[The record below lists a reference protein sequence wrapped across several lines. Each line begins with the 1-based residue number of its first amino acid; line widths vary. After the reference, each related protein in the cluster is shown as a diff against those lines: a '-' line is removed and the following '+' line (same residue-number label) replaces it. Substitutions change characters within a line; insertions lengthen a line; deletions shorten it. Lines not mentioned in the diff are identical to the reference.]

1 LRSVWGHCLHVPSGP
16 IAKPCVKS
24 QTQEESRGS
33 NLYPVRQKPLPPLL
47 LFYRLRLMTH
57 PLAPRTKGEE
67 HDIHALIVVGSAI
80 IEQGRQFL
88 EGVSTYDR

>member
-1 LRSVWGHCLHVPSGP
+1 
-16 IAKPCVKS
+16 
-24 QTQEESRGS
+24 
-33 NLYPVRQKPLPPLL
+33 
-47 LFYRLRLMTH
+47 MTH